1 MSERYE
7 HLAERLETI
16 VADLDEVA
24 FDELREAAAAGAT
37 RRPDSDKRLTAARRA
52 IEKAIHLLRE

>member
-16 VADLDEVA
+16 VADLDEIV
-24 FDELREAAAAGAT
+24 FDELRAAVADGAT
-37 RRPDSDKRLTAARRA
+37 RRPDTDKRLTAARRA